1 MSFLALDVGNTR
13 LKWALFD
20 SPKPRAT
27 LIDHGAVFLE
37 NIDGPNQDLSLMF
50 SLNLGSI
57 LIGIQ
62 TTQAYIQVNRREK
75 NIYCSPRKMVI
86 TTEQTASILREFVK
100 KEPELAEQPASLV
113 LLYALRETFPC
124 KPTAQ

>member
-1 MSFLALDVGNTR
+1 MKHHFI
-13 LKWALFD
+13 
-20 SPKPRAT
+20 RAT
-27 LIDHGAVFLE
+27 ILASLLVAAPAHAESSAKVFLE